1 MINLEIKNIG
11 LTNSSQFTKGC
22 TYDLVS
28 LLKSEHIM
36 EKIADLKNCDEKE
49 LKWQLEMCF
58 SKIYTCVKAARQVEK
73 NENFWTDIK

>member
-1 MINLEIKNIG
+1 MINLEIQNKG
-11 LTNSSQFTKGC
+11 LTNSSQFTKGR

-36 EKIADLKNCDEKE
+36 EKIVDLKNCDEKE

-58 SKIYTCVKAARQVEK
+58 SKIYSCVKWHDKSKRM
-73 NENFWTDIK
+73 NIFGLM